1 MEEWS
6 GSTVQIQLT
15 RCRGESDGEK
25 LDDGGIIGSRRGH
38 GKDRRWVGQAKR
50 IDRPRLVSSLKGSAW
65 EGCSR
70 RHAIAKD
77 INPTAGK
84 FNKAILELIRSLG

>member
-25 LDDGGIIGSRRGH
+25 LDDGGIIESRRGH
-38 GKDRRWVGQAKR
+38 GKDRRWVGQAKE
-50 IDRPRLVSSLKGSAW
+50 DRQTSISQFIKGISVGRVFPQA
-65 EGCSR
+65 CNCKRYKSHCR
-70 RHAIAKD
+70 KV
-77 INPTAGK
+77 
-84 FNKAILELIRSLG
+84 